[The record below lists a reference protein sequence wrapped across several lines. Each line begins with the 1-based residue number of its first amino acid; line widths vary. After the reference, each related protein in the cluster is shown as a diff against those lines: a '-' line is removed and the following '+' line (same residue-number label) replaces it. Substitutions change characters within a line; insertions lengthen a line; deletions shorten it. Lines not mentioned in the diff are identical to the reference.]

1 MVEPYRTE
9 APATLSA
16 NRKHCFACAAIL
28 DVRAELCPTCG
39 VRQPTLPGMAP
50 PPVVVMH
57 APPPMPTTT
66 RSKGTAALLAFLLGG
81 LGVHKFYLGRGGMGV
96 VYLLFCWTFI
106 PAIVAF
112 IETFILIGM
121 SDQEFAMKYPG

>member
-1 MVEPYRTE
+1 MVEPYRVE
-9 APATLSA
+9 APTTLGA
-16 NRKHCFACAAIL
+16 NRKHCYACAAIL

-39 VRQPTLPGMAP
+39 VRQPVMPGMMTVLPFPP
-50 PPVVVMH
+50 PPVL
-57 APPPMPTTT
+57 PTTT

-121 SDQEFAMKYPG
+121 SDQEFAMRYPG